1 MTVGVIFG
9 GRSGE
14 HEVSLM
20 SATSVVEALDPAK
33 YDIVQIGITHDG
45 RWLSGPAALPA
56 FKQGQ
61 IEDLQPVALLAE
73 PGRDGLYLS
82 EEGHQLSMLR
92 KIDVF
97 FPVLH
102 GTFGEDG
109 TLQGVFE
116 MAEVAYVGAGVLS
129 SSVAMDKGVFK
140 NLMREHQIP
149 VVDFIVVLSSHVEE
163 NIDECVRR
171 AEATSDYP
179 LFTKPANMGS
189 SVGVSKANDRDQLVK
204 GLQLAAKYD
213 RRLLVE
219 QGVDAREIE
228 VSVLGNEEPEASVA
242 GEIVPGAEFYSY
254 EAKYIDDTSE
264 LMIPAPI
271 PEETSKEIR
280 RLAVGAFK
288 AIDGAGMARADFL
301 LEKQT
306 NRIFINELNTIPGFT
321 KISMYPK
328 LWDASGLDYSALM
341 DRLIELALERRAQCD
356 RLVRHYGESE

>member
-14 HEVSLM
+14 HEISLM
-20 SATSVVEALDPAK
+20 SATSVIEALDPAK

-61 IEDLQPVALLAE
+61 VEDLQPVALLAE
-73 PGRDGLYLS
+73 PGRGGLYQS
-82 EEGHQLSMLR
+82 DEGQQLAVMH

-116 MAEVAYVGAGVLS
+116 MAEIAYVGAGVLS

-140 NLMREHQIP
+140 NLMREHHIP
-149 VVDFIVVLSSHVEE
+149 VVDFIVVTSKQVDQD
-163 NIDECVRR
+163 IDECVRR
-171 AEATSDYP
+171 AEEIADYP

-189 SVGVSKANDRDQLVK
+189 SVGVSKANDRNQLVK
-204 GLQLAAKYD
+204 GLRLAAKYD

-219 QGVDAREIE
+219 QGVEAREIE
-228 VSVLGNEEPEASVA
+228 VSVLGNEDPEASVA

-254 EAKYIDDTSE
+254 EAKYIDDTSD
-264 LMIPAPI
+264 LLIPAPI
-271 PEETSKEIR
+271 PEETSEEIR
-280 RLAVGAFK
+280 RLAVEAFK

-306 NRIFINELNTIPGFT
+306 NRIFMNELNTIPGFT

-328 LWDASGLDYSALM
+328 LWDATGLDYPALM
-341 DRLIELALERRAQCD
+341 DRLVELALERRSQSD
-356 RLVRHYGESE
+356 RLVRRYEEIE